1 MVILLSCCSVFTGTG
16 YAGQP
21 PVSKQ
26 NTSLSSQVDT
36 LFAPWNTP
44 TSPGC
49 ALAVIQKGRTLYK
62 RGYGMADLE
71 HNIPIT
77 RETVFYIGSTS
88 KQFVAM
94 CILLLEEQGKL
105 SLDDDIR
112 DYLPKFP
119 EYDRP
124 ITIRHLIHHTSGIR
138 DYLTLWNLAGKDYL
152 DYMPEQAVYDM
163 ICRQKELNFSPGEQ
177 YLYSNSCYFLLALI
191 VKKASGQTLREY
203 TRDNIFHPLY
213 MFQTHFHDDIHYII
227 KNRAFGYTR
236 TENGQFGNLHM
247 RFSLVGSGG
256 LYTTIEDLFIWDQNF
271 YRNRLGSRDP
281 ALIEK
286 MHVNGR
292 LNNGEDLD
300 YAFALR
306 NGRYRGLKTVE
317 HGGALGGYRAQLLRF
332 PEQQFSIIILSN
344 LDSFNP
350 TDMAYRVAD
359 IYLEDQMAPQEK
371 IEEENIQE
379 RKEISLDPSLLDKY
393 AGRYELGP
401 GILIDITR
409 EDDNVMAE
417 VTGRPKIRVFPE
429 SETRFFAKDIDA
441 QITFQIGAD
450 SMVTGLILHQSGQ
463 DRPAEK
469 LDKITLTM
477 DQMEEYICDYYS
489 EELQTTYHIFLEGEQ
504 LFLRI
509 GYNPRR
515 KMKIIRA
522 DEFEAGFRMQFQR
535 DEESAI
541 TGFIVDTERVRN
553 LRFDLD
559 LND

>member
-1 MVILLSCCSVFTGTG
+1 MKTYFMVMLLSLCAVISGTG
-16 YAGQP
+16 YTGQP

-26 NTSLSSQVDT
+26 NISLSSQVDT
-36 LFAPWNTP
+36 LFAPWSTS

-62 RGYGMADLE
+62 KGYGMADLE

-77 RETVFYIGSTS
+77 QETVFYIGSVS

-112 DYLPKFP
+112 EYLSDFP
-119 EYDRP
+119 EFDRP

-152 DYMPEQAVYDM
+152 DFMPEQAVYDM

-177 YLYSNSCYFLLALI
+177 YLYSNSCYFLLSMI
-191 VKKASGQTLREY
+191 IKSTSGQTLREY
-203 TRDNIFHPLY
+203 ARENIFHPLY
-213 MFQTHFHDDIHYII
+213 MFQTHFHDDVYYII

-256 LYTTIEDLFIWDQNF
+256 LYTTIEDLYIWDQNF
-271 YRNRLGSRDP
+271 YRNRLGNRDP

-286 MHVNGR
+286 MHINGR
-292 LNNGEDLD
+292 LNNGEELD

-332 PEQQFSIIILSN
+332 PEQQFSVIILSN

-359 IYLEDQMAPQEK
+359 IYLENQMEPQEK
-371 IEEENIQE
+371 TQEEKSQE
-379 RKEISLDPSLLDKY
+379 RKEMALDSSLLGKY
-393 AGRYELGP
+393 AGRYELAS
-401 GILIDITR
+401 GIIIDIIR
-409 EDDNVMAE
+409 EDDGVMAE
-417 VTGRPKIRVFPE
+417 VTGRPKI
-429 SETRFFAKDIDA
+429 
-441 QITFQIGAD
+441 
-450 SMVTGLILHQSGQ
+450 
-463 DRPAEK
+463 
-469 LDKITLTM
+469 
-477 DQMEEYICDYYS
+477 
-489 EELQTTYHIFLEGEQ
+489 
-504 LFLRI
+504 
-509 GYNPRR
+509 
-515 KMKIIRA
+515 
-522 DEFEAGFRMQFQR
+522 
-535 DEESAI
+535 
-541 TGFIVDTERVRN
+541 
-553 LRFDLD
+553 
-559 LND
+559 